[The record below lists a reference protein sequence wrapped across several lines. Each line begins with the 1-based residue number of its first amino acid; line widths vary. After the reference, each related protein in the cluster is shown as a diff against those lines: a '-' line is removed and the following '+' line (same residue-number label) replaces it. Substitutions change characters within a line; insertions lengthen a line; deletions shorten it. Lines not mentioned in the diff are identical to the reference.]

1 MKAPKERYCWGTAVL
16 LLIVLVAIA
25 GSGVLETKFTRGSL
39 DEGLETSV
47 GGTSVTIAGESLDGE
62 GFHVTLALKNHGSAA
77 TSPGTWTGA
86 RVEDEKGR
94 GYALERATADA
105 GPLAPGGRR
114 DARLLFPAAAADRF
128 PVVLEIPAGAVSAAH
143 AHADTVRFILQ
154 GREIQRQREWAR
166 LPARGPA
173 PGQSAADTEPTRGGR

>member
-1 MKAPKERYCWGTAVL
+1 MKAPKERYVWGTAVL
-16 LLIVLVAIA
+16 LLIVFVVIA

-47 GGTSVTIAGESLDGE
+47 DGVSVTVAGQTLDGE

-77 TSPGTWTGA
+77 KSPRVWTGA
-86 RVEDEKGR
+86 RIEDEKGR
-94 GYALERATADA
+94 GYALERATADEA
-105 GPLAPGGRR
+105 SLAPGGRGE
-114 DARLLFPAAAADRF
+114 ARLLFPAAGAGRF

-143 AHADTVRFILQ
+143 PNADMIRFILQ

-166 LPARGPA
+166 RPTPGPA
-173 PGQSAADTEPTRGGR
+173 TTQGAPDTQHGR

>member
-1 MKAPKERYCWGTAVL
+1 MKAPKERYVWGTAVL
-16 LLIVLVAIA
+16 LLIVFVAIA

-105 GPLAPGGRR
+105 EPLAPGGRR

-128 PVVLEIPAGAVSAAH
+128 PVVLEIPAGAVSAARPQ
-143 AHADTVRFILQ
+143 ADTVRFFLQ

-166 LPARGPA
+166 RPTPGPA
-173 PGQSAADTEPTRGGR
+173 TTQGAPDTRRGR